1 MLRRQ
6 SCGASGR
13 AAASGSS
20 RGCIGQ
26 KTRRPTIVSTAGIS
40 VSAASIISP
49 TAIAITGPSDWYE
62 RRIANVSAPEA
73 MRIVAPA
80 EATAPPTPR
89 IVRRIASCLSALRVS
104 SSRKRAET
112 KST

>member
-1 MLRRQ
+1 M
-6 SCGASGR
+6 
-13 AAASGSS
+13 
-20 RGCIGQ
+20 
-26 KTRRPTIVSTAGIS
+26 STAGIS
-40 VSAASIISP
+40 VSAANTISP
-49 TAIAITGPSDWYE
+49 TAIAITGPSVWYE
-62 RRIANVSAPEA
+62 RSVANISAAEA

-89 IVRRIASCLSALRVS
+89 IVRRIASCLSSWRVN